1 MSERFRG
8 TIKEAK
14 KVEGDKRT
22 YWIVSFWEKEKET
35 FICFNPTIEKMVGQ
49 EIEGEIIERISK
61 TTGQPWKQFSF
72 SAKEQFKKEEGN
84 RTDVMILSY
93 AKDLSISAST
103 LATGIVKS
111 LIESGIVK
119 EHAEVDLRKYH
130 ALIQALLIEDLEKI
144 FELLKK
150 INNGRALTSSSQED

>member
-22 YWIVSFWEKEKET
+22 YWIVSFLEKEKET

-93 AKDLSISAST
+93 AKDINIAAST
-103 LATGIVKS
+103 LATDIIKS
-111 LIESGIVK
+111 LIESGLLK
-119 EHAEVDLRKYH
+119 ENTVVEIDLRKYY
-130 ALIQALLIEDLEKI
+130 AVILQ
-144 FELLKK
+144 LLKENIK
-150 INNGRALTSSSQED
+150 EIFKLLKEVNGK